1 MGEGKMDALSAEQGP
16 EQIRRISD
24 VVQQTG
30 LSKELV
36 HHYIRQGLLP
46 KSQARARYSD
56 QQVRLLRQIRT
67 LREDHHLPL
76 EVIRQLFTIFEFD
89 PAHIEALTL
98 SDSLSKRVS
107 EFAERGDLLS
117 ARTLSADELARE
129 AGISSERLTEVV
141 RARLV
146 EPLEVHGEQRFSV
159 YDVKVLALCER
170 GVEQGIAFEAF
181 RTIAAYVRIAFD
193 LAHAVFFDVPPAIEV
208 DAERVLADLF
218 VRRELAGSFVQNV
231 LMALTQL
238 RFMGV
243 LDQPRGQPVMVA
255 ELVYRPSPL
264 FVRAHGLE
272 EHIEQAQEEV
282 RRHPDDRSLKLRAA
296 ELLIHAGRY
305 DEATFFLAETLDRR
319 PDDAGM
325 RGAFGWASVLLGNAA
340 EGEREL
346 DQMAAGDDAD
356 ALVLVRLSLLQ
367 YSRAHA
373 DRHPETLIR
382 DAVPLVKNVDRA
394 LALTDRGPGPTTVE
408 ARMFSGWLL
417 AALPRAFPA
426 HARGLSLLGEVVA
439 ELRQRPADDRGLPG
453 MHERHLIN
461 AAFLLFDSLRR
472 LGPPTEAAATPPMP
486 SLGELQ
492 ALICRLDPGC
502 AFAETTFL
510 AETDLTD
517 DGSTTGP

>member
-1 MGEGKMDALSAEQGP
+1 MDATAAEQAA
-16 EQIRRISD
+16 EAMCRISD

-46 KSQARARYSD
+46 KSEARARYSK

-76 EVIRQLFTIFEFD
+76 EVIRQLFTVFDFD

-98 SDSLSKRVS
+98 SDSLTKRIT

-117 ARTLSADELARE
+117 ARTLSADELAQE
-129 AGISSERLTEVV
+129 AGVSSERLAELV
-141 RARLV
+141 RAGLV

-170 GVEQGIAFEAF
+170 GIEQGIAFEAF
-181 RTIAAYVRIAFD
+181 RTIAAYVRIGFD
-193 LAHAVFFDVPPAIEV
+193 LAHAVFFDVLPAIEV

-218 VRRELAGSFVQNV
+218 VRRELAGGFVQNV

-238 RFMGV
+238 RFMGM
-243 LDQPRGQPVMVA
+243 LDQPRRQPVMVA
-255 ELVYRPSPL
+255 EIVYRPSAL
-264 FVRAHGLE
+264 FVRGHGLE
-272 EHIEQAQEEV
+272 EHIERAHEAV
-282 RRHPDDRSLKLRAA
+282 RLHPDDPERKLRAS
-296 ELLIHAGRY
+296 ELLLHAGRY
-305 DEATFFLAETLDRR
+305 DEAAFFLAESLDRQR
-319 PDDAGM
+319 DDDGM
-325 RGAFGWASVLLGNAA
+325 RSAFGRASVLIGNVDQ
-340 EGEREL
+340 GEREL
-346 DQMAAGDDAD
+346 ERVVAGSSPDAMAM
-356 ALVLVRLSLLQ
+356 VLLALLQ

-382 DAVPLVKNVDRA
+382 DAVPLVKMVDRA
-394 LALTDRGPGPTTVE
+394 LGIAAVQGGRAAVE

-426 HARGLSLLGEVVA
+426 HARGLELLAELVA
-439 ELRQRPADDRGLPG
+439 ELRAEEPEPADLPG
-453 MHERHLIN
+453 MHQRHLIN
-461 AAFLLFDSLRR
+461 AAYLLFDTLRR
-472 LGPPTEAAATPPMP
+472 RGPATEEATTVALPTV
-486 SLGELQ
+486 GELQ
-492 ALICRLDPGC
+492 ALICRLDPAC

-510 AETDLTD
+510 AETELTD
-517 DGSTTGP
+517 DGRTDRP